1 MMGRVSGKVAIIT
14 GAASGMG
21 KADAE
26 LLAQEGATVVVTDLN
41 EADGQAVA
49 DAIGEQAVF
58 MRLNVTDE
66 ENWKA
71 VISAT
76 VEQFGRLDI
85 LVNNAGM
92 IALGNIVDTDLE
104 SWRMV
109 NAVNSDGVFL
119 GCKHAIPAMAESG
132 GGSIINMSSV
142 AAIHGQSFV
151 AAYTAS
157 KGAVRALTKNIA
169 MFCKEQKN
177 GIRCNSVHPD
187 GVKTPMVVKVA
198 TGKETATR
206 EDIEEIGK
214 FGNMCEPEDIA
225 NLVLYLA
232 SDESRFVNGAASRR
246 NRPWKNCSIL
256 CGSRTVSP
264 PMTFA
269 TGCCGTW
276 PRNSPHWRGFAA
288 CGCVPP
294 TVRLP
299 RLRDVVCSTAHR
311 PPMRCSPCGWTMPE
325 PPGPG
330 SP

>member
-1 MMGRVSGKVAIIT
+1 MGRVAGKVAIVT

-26 LLAQEGATVVVTDLN
+26 LLAREGANVVVADLN
-41 EADGQAVA
+41 ETDGQAVA
-49 DAIGEQAVF
+49 DAIGEAAVF
-58 MRLNVTDE
+58 MRLDVTDE
-66 ENWKA
+66 DNWKS
-71 VISAT
+71 VVSAT
-76 VEQFGRLDI
+76 VERFGRLDI

-92 IALGNIVDTDLE
+92 IALGTIVDTDLA
-104 SWRMV
+104 SWRQI

-119 GCKHAIPAMAESG
+119 GCKHAIPAMAETG

-198 TGKETATR
+198 TGKDTATR
-206 EDIEEIGK
+206 EDIEKLGNAT
-214 FGNMCEPEDIA
+214 NMCEPEDVA

-232 SDESRFVNGAASRR
+232 SDESRFVNGAEMLIDNAST
-246 NRPWKNCSIL
+246 I
-256 CGSRTVSP
+256 TP
-264 PMTFA
+264 PV
-269 TGCCGTW
+269 G
-276 PRNSPHWRGFAA
+276 
-288 CGCVPP
+288 V
-294 TVRLP
+294 
-299 RLRDVVCSTAHR
+299 
-311 PPMRCSPCGWTMPE
+311 
-325 PPGPG
+325 
-330 SP
+330 